1 MMSTDGKLYI
11 YSVKDKKS
19 LYSFPV
25 NPGHSFQGDGKI
37 YYYEYSRRDIQVYDF
52 QKGIQVS
59 NDRDIIAERFSLP
72 TIKLKNWD
80 EFGRI
85 ALVLPDMKYTSYQLK
100 NGNRLYWKIQQ
111 FDAKTVE
118 SQLLLLNTEGEV
130 LNENSVEWDRSY
142 FDFMED
148 EKGSLN
154 PLPRL
159 IPQTESSFIIFNQHK
174 VDRVKLTVNQLQIEH
189 LLSLESSDTI
199 LGRVDE
205 VLIISRGENFLAY
218 DTQKEKYLDQLPSNF
233 QEFNFKNLSSKGLN
247 DYYKSSFFQQGNLF
261 FEVVKEE
268 QTCEVKSFKDNRK
281 INLPRRPISSVT
293 NSDNESYFLIKEDN
307 QYMVYNWNGDVIW
320 KPYRDSNDYRAI
332 SLNNVGDGF
341 IAKCYNEFSGLN
353 KYYFVDLRNGRAN
366 AISLQSN
373 QERDGH
379 CKDGKHVL
387 ILEDQ
392 HAFQINQIDILSTQ
406 SRQKNQSK
414 RHIAQEFFIGD
425 ANRLILVDTLQN
437 QILVESIFL
446 DSEREIKISPEMAR
460 KIFSVHFSNGHVV
473 ALTEEN
479 IMVFSVENGME
490 VFNLNHLLGK
500 AFTSNVKPLI
510 NQFTSYEITT
520 SGIFCFTL
528 GNRQFYAFDLK
539 NRVWMTALSNYTNAN
554 YLEYFHR
561 NWETY
566 KLEPT
571 EFYPY
576 QPDGMPKNVYD
587 FHIVNQENSVI
598 TNTTDS
604 LLYQYSLRSGK
615 LEGVYKDHHH
625 WPKFLKTS
633 QVGNY
638 VAVGNEEE
646 DLQVFEVGKFDR
658 PLLEIKGK
666 AQGFIHTNSNHDY
679 VLFSR
684 RDSLF
689 SCHLKNKTIHLVDAL
704 FGSIEMITS
713 DFLKNQYGREWGVV
727 QKSEITMMIFDTQD
741 PSRKYH
747 FIHLDSLNW
756 LAYDDDYHYDGTPGA
771 REQLYFTCGL
781 EIIELSQLKDALYVP
796 GLVEKIM
803 SGQPIQY
810 PKLSELEICGTL
822 PLIEK
827 VKDSLYHYII
837 IPRKLGLK
845 RVELYINGKRVMSKK
860 PEELKKVE
868 EYYEWNIEEKEIE
881 KFFVP
886 GEENEV
892 KVIGIVQQG
901 NNEMQSRGVVEEVD
915 IPETKKEHPN
925 FYGLMVG
932 VSDYKDDRLDLK
944 YPTKDS
950 KDVGKV
956 MEAAAKKLLN
966 TSTEN
971 HVKMYYVNSEVKGEN
986 GFTTPE
992 RAGVKMAL
1000 ESIAKEAK
1008 AEDVVMIFFA
1018 GHGVMEGD
1026 KDKRFTFLTAESTKE
1041 NLVGISTKDLEQWMS
1056 GENGYLPNKTILIFD
1071 ACNSG
1076 QATEELM
1083 AMARDDDE
1091 TQRIRQ
1097 VEDLKDKSGMFI
1109 MSASAA
1115 NQSAYELPRYGH
1127 GLLTYSLL
1135 KTLKTSSS
1143 TLDEEK
1149 FINVQKWFLE
1159 TETTMDNMTRELGI
1173 EQEAQPFG
1181 RGNIRVGELDEEI
1194 RGDIEIQQEK
1204 PMVFCANAL
1213 NLDTDDDDLLLKQL
1227 FNDYLKNYQTRGE
1240 AKVALATQ
1248 EKGSIKV
1255 NFKYSLGSDGQLQGL
1270 ASIFING
1277 NKEQISWKGKPSDL
1291 ELFFKQVLWVVE

>member
-1 MMSTDGKLYI
+1 MDESEEKSLLITGDEEGVIKVWESSTGREVYTVNEWENELVYLKFIEGGNFFISIGSQGSLKIWNTQEGVALDTLMLNHAISGAWKICENQWVVFSQQKAAVIELQGNHQLKIKELLPGDWSSWAGEERQDSFAVGLGPLNISKKWVLTVSSNRTKLY
-11 YSVKDKKS
+11 
-19 LYSFPV
+19 
-25 NPGHSFQGDGKI
+25 
-37 YYYEYSRRDIQVYDF
+37 
-52 QKGIQVS
+52 
-59 NDRDIIAERFSLP
+59 
-72 TIKLKNWD
+72 LKNWSSSQPIHKWQWEEESVQTAEFTPDGKYIFVGMIENRWKIIDTESFEVIDENKSFEGTILDFSFHPSERRVLITCDDHVCREFDYRTGVLLFSQKMEDPVEQNIGAFYSDRGNNFVIADFTKECKVFSTKDHALKYAYHENFEAHHMLVTSRDERFLYVFHPRFWRKIEVTKGKEIFIHSFSPFSVLNKFEGQNDWLISSTYGRVFVADSKTGRNLWEGKYPTKSMTTSLFHESKRMFILGGSDKIFSWAFEQDDSLKLRIADREGTITCLRWNKDSTSFFASAKDRKVVQYQLSDFKPTREIKWEAIGRQIVSFEVLEDQDLIIIVGEDNAIHFYKISTGELIKKVVTESPVLFQCALNHRKDRLMATSPVGLAILYEFPSMKVLYDWTTFDNPSMGVDFSRDDKYVIIAKGSNDIWMMNCEDGQQVKKFQGHNATVFVANFSSDDRFLVSTSPDTRAIVWEVETGKPLYSRINLLSVSFGLKPIYGQYLLYD
-80 EFGRI
+80 EFGR
-85 ALVLPDMKYTSYQLK
+85 
-100 NGNRLYWKIQQ
+100 
-111 FDAKTVE
+111 F
-118 SQLLLLNTEGEV
+118 EGT
-130 LNENSVEWDRSY
+130 
-142 FDFMED
+142 
-148 EKGSLN
+148 EKG
-154 PLPRL
+154 RER
-159 IPQTESSFIIFNQHK
+159 I
-174 VDRVKLTVNQLQIEH
+174 
-189 LLSLESSDTI
+189 
-199 LGRVDE
+199 
-205 VLIISRGENFLAY
+205 
-218 DTQKEKYLDQLPSNF
+218 
-233 QEFNFKNLSSKGLN
+233 
-247 DYYKSSFFQQGNLF
+247 
-261 FEVVKEE
+261 
-268 QTCEVKSFKDNRK
+268 
-281 INLPRRPISSVT
+281 
-293 NSDNESYFLIKEDN
+293 
-307 QYMVYNWNGDVIW
+307 YM
-320 KPYRDSNDYRAI
+320 S
-332 SLNNVGDGF
+332 
-341 IAKCYNEFSGLN
+341 
-353 KYYFVDLRNGRAN
+353 
-366 AISLQSN
+366 
-373 QERDGH
+373 
-379 CKDGKHVL
+379 
-387 ILEDQ
+387 
-392 HAFQINQIDILSTQ
+392 
-406 SRQKNQSK
+406 
-414 RHIAQEFFIGD
+414 
-425 ANRLILVDTLQN
+425 
-437 QILVESIFL
+437 
-446 DSEREIKISPEMAR
+446 
-460 KIFSVHFSNGHVV
+460 
-473 ALTEEN
+473 
-479 IMVFSVENGME
+479 
-490 VFNLNHLLGK
+490 
-500 AFTSNVKPLI
+500 
-510 NQFTSYEITT
+510 
-520 SGIFCFTL
+520 
-528 GNRQFYAFDLK
+528 
-539 NRVWMTALSNYTNAN
+539 
-554 YLEYFHR
+554 
-561 NWETY
+561 
-566 KLEPT
+566 
-571 EFYPY
+571 
-576 QPDGMPKNVYD
+576 
-587 FHIVNQENSVI
+587 
-598 TNTTDS
+598 
-604 LLYQYSLRSGK
+604 
-615 LEGVYKDHHH
+615 
-625 WPKFLKTS
+625 
-633 QVGNY
+633 
-638 VAVGNEEE
+638 
-646 DLQVFEVGKFDR
+646 
-658 PLLEIKGK
+658 
-666 AQGFIHTNSNHDY
+666 
-679 VLFSR
+679 
-684 RDSLF
+684 
-689 SCHLKNKTIHLVDAL
+689 
-704 FGSIEMITS
+704 
-713 DFLKNQYGREWGVV
+713 
-727 QKSEITMMIFDTQD
+727 
-741 PSRKYH
+741 
-747 FIHLDSLNW
+747 
-756 LAYDDDYHYDGTPGA
+756 
-771 REQLYFTCGL
+771 CGL
-781 EIIELSQLKDALYVP
+781 EIIELAQLKDALYVP

-827 VKDSLYHYII
+827 VKDSLYHYTIT
-837 IPRKLGLK
+837 PRKLGLK
-845 RVELYINGKRVMSKK
+845 RVELYVNGKRVKSKK
-860 PEELKKVE
+860 REELKKVE
-868 EYYEWNIEEKEIE
+868 EHYEWNIEEKEIE

-1194 RGDIEIQQEK
+1194 RGGIEIQQEK
-1204 PMVFCANAL
+1204 PMVYCANAL

>member
-1 MMSTDGKLYI
+1 MI
-11 YSVKDKKS
+11 FYS
-19 LYSFPV
+19 YSM
-25 NPGHSFQGDGKI
+25 GWSQ
-37 YYYEYSRRDIQVYDF
+37 SR
-52 QKGIQVS
+52 
-59 NDRDIIAERFSLP
+59 
-72 TIKLKNWD
+72 
-80 EFGRI
+80 
-85 ALVLPDMKYTSYQLK
+85 LVLPVMHNGTIVAFDECPERSLLATGDDEGVIKIWEANDGKQIYTVVLEDDQIVALKFFHQGQFFISFGGEGSVKIWESSTGNEVKSIQLPQ
-100 NGNRLYWKIQQ
+100 KIQGAWQ
-111 FDAKTVE
+111 ISSQQWVVFSESVAGCIQLGIGNEIQWVQTIPGNWSSFNGEERKNCYASAIGPLHVVNEMVLTMNSNRSKLFLKRWSVGDVVKKWQWNDETIQTAEFTPDGKYIFVGMVENRWRVIEAESGKEIYENKNFEGAVLDFAFHPIQKRVMVTSDDHVCREFNMETGDLIFSRKMDDPINGTIGAYYTDLGNDKIITDFTQDCEIIDTENSTLKYHYHEEFEGHHMLVSSLDEKFIYFFHRRFWRKVDLQKGREVFVHAFSPFSFLNKFEGQKDWIISSSYGRVFVIDSRTGKNVFEGKNKSRALNNAIMHEKSEILILGGEEKIYAWKYKEQDSLEVKIKDRAGSISCLKWSEDSLSFYASAEDRKIVEYSSRDFSVLREIKFQSVGSAIMSFDLDFIRDEMIVAGEDSCLHFYDLKSGELLRKWNTTAPVLWKVQLNHARNELLVSGPPRYPGAKGLTVLYE
-118 SQLLLLNTEGEV
+118 YPSMKVKFDWSSQDLTLVADISKDDRYFITPRGNEIWMMDTRTGEV
-130 LNENSVEWDRSY
+130 IRKFESH
-142 FDFMED
+142 
-148 EKGSLN
+148 KGWITACNFSDDDSKIVSN
-154 PLPRL
+154 
-159 IPQTESSFIIFNQHK
+159 
-174 VDRVKLTVNQLQIEH
+174 
-189 LLSLESSDTI
+189 SSDTQ
-199 LGRVDE
+199 
-205 VLIISRGENFLAY
+205 IIVWDVASV
-218 DTQKEKYLDQLPSNF
+218 QPKYH
-233 QEFNFKNLSSKGLN
+233 
-247 DYYKSSFFQQGNLF
+247 
-261 FEVVKEE
+261 
-268 QTCEVKSFKDNRK
+268 R
-281 INLPRRPISSVT
+281 INLLHVGFGLTPM
-293 NSDNESYFLIKEDN
+293 FG
-307 QYMVYNWNGDVIW
+307 QY
-320 KPYRDSNDYRAI
+320 
-332 SLNNVGDGF
+332 
-341 IAKCYNEFSGLN
+341 
-353 KYYFVDLRNGRAN
+353 
-366 AISLQSN
+366 
-373 QERDGH
+373 
-379 CKDGKHVL
+379 
-387 ILEDQ
+387 
-392 HAFQINQIDILSTQ
+392 
-406 SRQKNQSK
+406 
-414 RHIAQEFFIGD
+414 
-425 ANRLILVDTLQN
+425 
-437 QILVESIFL
+437 
-446 DSEREIKISPEMAR
+446 
-460 KIFSVHFSNGHVV
+460 
-473 ALTEEN
+473 
-479 IMVFSVENGME
+479 
-490 VFNLNHLLGK
+490 
-500 AFTSNVKPLI
+500 
-510 NQFTSYEITT
+510 
-520 SGIFCFTL
+520 
-528 GNRQFYAFDLK
+528 
-539 NRVWMTALSNYTNAN
+539 
-554 YLEYFHR
+554 
-561 NWETY
+561 
-566 KLEPT
+566 
-571 EFYPY
+571 
-576 QPDGMPKNVYD
+576 
-587 FHIVNQENSVI
+587 
-598 TNTTDS
+598 
-604 LLYQYSLRSGK
+604 LLYDDFGRF
-615 LEGVYKDHHH
+615 EG
-625 WPKFLKTS
+625 T
-633 QVGNY
+633 
-638 VAVGNEEE
+638 E
-646 DLQVFEVGKFDR
+646 
-658 PLLEIKGK
+658 KG
-666 AQGFIHTNSNHDY
+666 
-679 VLFSR
+679 
-684 RDSLF
+684 RDKIYLS
-689 SCHLKNKTIHLVDAL
+689 
-704 FGSIEMITS
+704 
-713 DFLKNQYGREWGVV
+713 
-727 QKSEITMMIFDTQD
+727 
-741 PSRKYH
+741 
-747 FIHLDSLNW
+747 
-756 LAYDDDYHYDGTPGA
+756 
-771 REQLYFTCGL
+771 CGL
-781 EIIELSQLKDALYVP
+781 EIIELAQLKDALYVP

-810 PKLSELEICGTL
+810 PKLSDLEICGTL

-827 VKDSLYHYII
+827 VKDSLYHYTIT
-837 IPRKLGLK
+837 PRKLGLK

-860 PEELKKVE
+860 REELKKVE
-868 EYYEWNIEEKEIE
+868 EHYEWNIEEKEIE

-915 IPETKKEHPN
+915 IPETKNEHPN